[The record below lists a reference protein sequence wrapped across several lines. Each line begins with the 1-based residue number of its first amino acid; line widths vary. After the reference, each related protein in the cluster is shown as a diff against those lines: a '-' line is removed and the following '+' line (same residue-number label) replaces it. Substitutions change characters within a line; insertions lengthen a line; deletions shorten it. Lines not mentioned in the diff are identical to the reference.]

1 MKRRIRIENARIQPY
16 RDTEPGFVLP
26 GEAVDAYLL
35 TWMEAGQLHCVA
47 DGRDTL
53 LSPGELLVYQP
64 GQWHMQ
70 YADMDSV
77 PQFCHIF
84 LDPGCGD
91 LSALVGRKI
100 TASSDASNLLV
111 QALRELQTPD
121 NYSNDIFLSS
131 LELVLVSLL
140 RRNSGI
146 ALSADRPAGENGIIR
161 RAQQAVSTHIRD
173 KLTVPLLARMADV
186 SPSYLTALFQKHL
199 SISPGEYIRR
209 IKLQE
214 SKRLIREGTMN
225 LTEIASALNYS
236 TVHHFSR
243 QFKSKFGISP
253 TEYAKSLRQSGSVL

>member
-1 MKRRIRIENARIQPY
+1 MKRRIRIDNARIQTY
-16 RDTEPGFVLP
+16 REAESGFVLP

-47 DGRDTL
+47 DGKDTL
-53 LSPGELLVYQP
+53 LSPGELLVYRP

-70 YADMDSV
+70 YADMDSA

-111 QALRELQTPD
+111 QALRELQAPD

-140 RRNSGI
+140 RRHS
-146 ALSADRPAGENGIIR
+146 AAPLSAEEPSGENEIIR
-161 RAQQAVSTHIRD
+161 RAQQAVSTHVRD

-199 SISPGEYIRR
+199 GISPGEYIRR
-209 IKLQE
+209 VKLQE
-214 SKRLIREGTMN
+214 SKRLIREGHLN
-225 LTEIASALNYS
+225 ISEIAVALDYS
-236 TVHHFSR
+236 TVYHFSR
-243 QFKSKFGISP
+243 QFKEKFGISP
-253 TEYAKSLRQSGSVL
+253 TEYAKSVR